1 MCLPEKQISKTT
13 LHRML
18 CNSFIQPDFDHAYSA
33 WYPNLDEKFKN
44 KIQIEQNIPFLLKI
58 G

>member
-1 MCLPEKQISKTT
+1 
-13 LHRML
+13 ML
-18 CNSFIQPDFDHAYSA
+18 CNSFIQPDFDHAYSI

-44 KIQIEQNIPFLLKI
+44 KIQIEQNNTFLLKI